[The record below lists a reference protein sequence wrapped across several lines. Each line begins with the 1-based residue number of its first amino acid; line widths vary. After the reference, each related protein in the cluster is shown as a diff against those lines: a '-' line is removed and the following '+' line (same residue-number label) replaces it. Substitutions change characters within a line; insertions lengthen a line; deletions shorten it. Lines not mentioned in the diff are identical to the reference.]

1 MNQGNLTAEQLRII
15 AMNSSNP
22 QQVMSTNGDQSQLL
36 KQLVMSSAANFNN
49 FPQTT
54 TQTSNMNQGLL
65 PTTSSSMY
73 NLSTSMNNS
82 LQQLNTSQHLNSSI
96 PNTFN
101 NPAQI
106 PTSVRQSSSSPQ
118 NLPDLNNVVNSLLKD
133 TEEKPTPVTMQD
145 QLNNSVN
152 QLNTSAVNQLNTS
165 ALNNSVNQLNNS
177 ALNSAAL
184 QQMSMKDQML
194 VKQKMME
201 MQMLSQNQQAVDRM
215 IQNSQDES
223 ARIEALSQ
231 QQQLFQQQLQ
241 QQQVKWFY
249 RDPQGHIQ
257 GVFSKEQMSE
267 WHSAG
272 YFKNDLEL
280 RVEVGSKVCHVT
292 LGQLIE
298 LNNGQIP
305 FNISG
310 NLLQLPPQR
319 PQQQPVVN
327 GHAPE
332 QNIKQLQLY
341 MGQQLKELK
350 AKHDLVYSQSVH
362 SCEKK
367 LEDFNQRLLASVHPE
382 AKFRGRSREE
392 IDPYLQA
399 QSSNY
404 TQQLQMELQQIRRQL
419 DTAYLTEQKMYQI
432 KLSQM
437 QQAQQQQIP
446 VTTQQQIQHQELQNN
461 QHANMNQSLNAS
473 LNQSHATMNQSHTGM
488 INGVTNGWIDPAI
501 VQLDRSQGSAQSHDM
516 MKMLK
521 EKTDLQAQRMPQ
533 QQSSFQQYRMNQNL
547 MRQRSQQY
555 NQQQQQLFMG
565 QHTQTFFTQT

>member
-1 MNQGNLTAEQLRII
+1 MHRLGVKADQARPMLIKFRDLEVRDKVWKMRHLKFVSRDGTVQQPVFLEPERTKMQINERKQQMQERNENKLNHQRKDGNKRWNNWNDQNSENPGFGGRHGNKQPPPHMMRRSQSTSNGGRDPFAPDWAVANDNDQKEPGVFDEGTFVPKPKKPASEVKKPAAAVVEEKIEEKVVQHVEEKPEVVKKDVKEANDDVDVTRLAEDFQQSVATTEASTPVKPPQQKQLQRCTPPPLHNNNEEKSPQMKIGNQGNLTAEQLRII

-65 PTTSSSMY
+65 PTSSSSMY

-82 LQQLNTSQHLNSSI
+82 LQQLNTSQHLNTSI

-177 ALNSAAL
+177 ALNNSVNQLNNSALNSAAL
-184 QQMSMKDQML
+184 QQQINSSALQQMTMKEQML

-201 MQMLSQNQQAVDRM
+201 MLSQSQQAVDRM
-215 IQNSQDES
+215 MQNSQDES

-292 LGQLIE
+292 LGQ
-298 LNNGQIP
+298 
-305 FNISG
+305 
-310 NLLQLPPQR
+310 
-319 PQQQPVVN
+319 
-327 GHAPE
+327 
-332 QNIKQLQLY
+332 
-341 MGQQLKELK
+341 
-350 AKHDLVYSQSVH
+350 
-362 SCEKK
+362 
-367 LEDFNQRLLASVHPE
+367 
-382 AKFRGRSREE
+382 
-392 IDPYLQA
+392 
-399 QSSNY
+399 
-404 TQQLQMELQQIRRQL
+404 
-419 DTAYLTEQKMYQI
+419 
-432 KLSQM
+432 
-437 QQAQQQQIP
+437 
-446 VTTQQQIQHQELQNN
+446 
-461 QHANMNQSLNAS
+461 
-473 LNQSHATMNQSHTGM
+473 
-488 INGVTNGWIDPAI
+488 
-501 VQLDRSQGSAQSHDM
+501 
-516 MKMLK
+516 
-521 EKTDLQAQRMPQ
+521 
-533 QQSSFQQYRMNQNL
+533 
-547 MRQRSQQY
+547 
-555 NQQQQQLFMG
+555 
-565 QHTQTFFTQT
+565 

>member
-82 LQQLNTSQHLNSSI
+82 LQQLNTSQHLNNSI

-106 PTSVRQSSSSPQ
+106 PTSVRQSSSPQ

-133 TEEKPTPVTMQD
+133 TEEKPTPVTMQN
-145 QLNNSVN
+145 QFNNS
-152 QLNTSAVNQLNTS
+152 VNQLNTS

-184 QQMSMKDQML
+184 QQQQMNSSLQQMSMKDQML

-201 MQMLSQNQQAVDRM
+201 MQMLSQSQQAVDRM
-215 IQNSQDES
+215 MQNSQDKS

-305 FNISG
+305 FDISG
-310 NLLQLPPQR
+310 NLLQLPP
-319 PQQQPVVN
+319 
-327 GHAPE
+327 
-332 QNIKQLQLY
+332 
-341 MGQQLKELK
+341 
-350 AKHDLVYSQSVH
+350 S
-362 SCEKK
+362 
-367 LEDFNQRLLASVHPE
+367 
-382 AKFRGRSREE
+382 
-392 IDPYLQA
+392 
-399 QSSNY
+399 
-404 TQQLQMELQQIRRQL
+404 
-419 DTAYLTEQKMYQI
+419 
-432 KLSQM
+432 
-437 QQAQQQQIP
+437 
-446 VTTQQQIQHQELQNN
+446 
-461 QHANMNQSLNAS
+461 
-473 LNQSHATMNQSHTGM
+473 
-488 INGVTNGWIDPAI
+488 
-501 VQLDRSQGSAQSHDM
+501 
-516 MKMLK
+516 
-521 EKTDLQAQRMPQ
+521 
-533 QQSSFQQYRMNQNL
+533 
-547 MRQRSQQY
+547 
-555 NQQQQQLFMG
+555 
-565 QHTQTFFTQT
+565 

>member
-49 FPQTT
+49 FPQPT

-145 QLNNSVN
+145 QFNNSVN
-152 QLNTSAVNQLNTS
+152 QLNTSAVNQLNNS
-165 ALNNSVNQLNNS
+165 ALNNS
-177 ALNSAAL
+177 ALNSTALQQQMNSSAL
-184 QQMSMKDQML
+184 QQMTMKEQML
-194 VKQKMME
+194 VKQKMMKI
-201 MQMLSQNQQAVDRM
+201 QMLSQSQQAVDRM
-215 IQNSQDES
+215 MQNSQDES

-310 NLLQLPPQR
+310 NLLQLPPPR
-319 PQQQPVVN
+319 PQQQQPVVN

-367 LEDFNQRLLASVHPE
+367 LEDFNQRLLASV
-382 AKFRGRSREE
+382 
-392 IDPYLQA
+392 
-399 QSSNY
+399 
-404 TQQLQMELQQIRRQL
+404 
-419 DTAYLTEQKMYQI
+419 
-432 KLSQM
+432 
-437 QQAQQQQIP
+437 
-446 VTTQQQIQHQELQNN
+446 
-461 QHANMNQSLNAS
+461 
-473 LNQSHATMNQSHTGM
+473 
-488 INGVTNGWIDPAI
+488 
-501 VQLDRSQGSAQSHDM
+501 
-516 MKMLK
+516 
-521 EKTDLQAQRMPQ
+521 
-533 QQSSFQQYRMNQNL
+533 
-547 MRQRSQQY
+547 
-555 NQQQQQLFMG
+555 
-565 QHTQTFFTQT
+565 